1 MSLYV
6 FRVRVKALNFSE
18 KTNRVFWESRTEGQL
33 FGADHCVHAHNY
45 NINYKITIKCE
56 HTIQYYVNIC
66 IIIHNYKKTNTKH
79 CPSNKLKQLSTG
91 PALDVVH
98 FQNL

>member
-56 HTIQYYVNIC
+56 HTIQYTMYN
-66 IIIHNYKKTNTKH
+66 IHNYKENKINTKH
-79 CPSNKLKQLSTG
+79 CPSNKLKHLSTG
-91 PALDVVH
+91 QAWDVVQ
-98 FQNL
+98 FQNV